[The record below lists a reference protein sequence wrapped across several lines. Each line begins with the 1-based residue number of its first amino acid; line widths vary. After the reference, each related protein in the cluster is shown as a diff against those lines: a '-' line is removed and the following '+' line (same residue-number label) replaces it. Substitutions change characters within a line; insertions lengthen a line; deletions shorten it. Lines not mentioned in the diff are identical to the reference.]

1 MDHAGLDQERRSLVA
16 GPVDMS
22 WEWPQADRL
31 VLAFALPAGNYATS
45 VLNEILCATEPAR
58 LMENEP
64 AAVDDGVPPV
74 G

>member
-1 MDHAGLDQERRSLVA
+1 MVA
-16 GPVDMS
+16 KINQKKLQHRPFS
-22 WEWPQADRL
+22 I
-31 VLAFALPAGNYATS
+31 